1 MTQCALEACRI
12 LNAKNLLKNS
22 GMSGEEKAKK
32 KRQKDWET
40 ADYYDSDEDNF
51 YDRTGDLEKKRA
63 RRMAQTGGST
73 SATDGS
79 KPAKSSKVHTFD
91 SLQQDIKE
99 LIKEQVD
106 IETKLDKCKEV
117 IKAINDD
124 DLDAYINS
132 LKAGTQLDTVTRAK
146 LKKRLAEVGS
156 EIVKLEKLLNMA
168 KPSTFDVKKWKDTL
182 IEDFKA
188 FFQDKS
194 TSETQARP
202 PVQKVSRT
210 PVVRT
215 IEAPKVTIKST
226 PDTKIVE
233 KPESIKEPV
242 QSSPVET
249 VSSDTPA
256 QTNTDEDTQ
265 SKRVKTETTKR
276 KIIEPVD
283 VEDLR
288 SSKYDP
294 EYDQVWLPPQDQ
306 TGDGKTKL
314 NEKYGY

>member
-1 MTQCALEACRI
+1 MNQCALEACRI
-12 LNAKNLLKNS
+12 LNAKNLLRNS
-22 GMSGEEKAKK
+22 GISAEEKAKR

-63 RRMAQTGGST
+63 KRMAQTGGS
-73 SATDGS
+73 SSVADAS
-79 KPAKSSKVHTFD
+79 KTTKSSKVHTFD
-91 SLQQDIKE
+91 SLQEDIKE
-99 LIKEQVD
+99 LVKEQID

-117 IKAINDD
+117 IKAINED

-146 LKKRLAEVGS
+146 LKKRLAEVSS
-156 EIVKLEKLLNMA
+156 EIAKLEKLLNMA
-168 KPSTFDVKKWKDTL
+168 KPSHFDVKKWKDKL

-188 FFQDKS
+188 FFQEKS
-194 TSETQARP
+194 VTETQDTSS
-202 PVQKVSRT
+202 VQKVSRT
-210 PVVRT
+210 PVVRVV
-215 IEAPKVTIKST
+215 EVPKPTVKST
-226 PDTKIVE
+226 LDSKPIE

-249 VSSDTPA
+249 ILSDASAKRT
-256 QTNTDEDTQ
+256 TDEDTQ
-265 SKRVKTETTKR
+265 SRRAKTETIKR
-276 KIIEPVD
+276 KIEPLD

-314 NEKYGY
+314 NEKFGY